1 MMSKKFN
8 YIEHARE
15 VWKMYQTGI
24 DYQNSSGLSKTIPMC
39 VRFFEGKQWPDATDS
54 TKNFPRPVV
63 NITKMICRNK
73 KAGILSNDTAIIY
86 ACDDAQKAKKFT
98 NFGTYIT
105 KELNQKK
112 LDRKAIND
120 GCVKGTYVYHYY
132 WDSDAIGKRGNM
144 PGGIRCEI
152 IDPLNILFANPNN
165 DEEQSQEWIII
176 RSRLRVKTVKA
187 MADSGV
193 NKELI
198 VSDNNESKYREKEQ
212 DDSSLVTVLTR
223 YFRQDGEV
231 YFEKTI
237 KGTVI
242 NKPRPLHPNIKA
254 VMHKLD
260 EDNPNE
266 EGFENEEDIDKP
278 IAHLYP
284 VAVGQYE
291 PRDKCIFGIGEVEG
305 IIPNQKAINS
315 NLGLQLLNIQDVWGG
330 KYVVLPNA
338 LRGQKITNNPGQV
351 LVDYSGTG
359 GGIKKITEQV
369 YNDVPLKVLDTTSSL
384 TRVVTGAT
392 EVMTGETIGAN
403 TSGAAILQLQS
414 QALKPIEEL
423 QQAFWDTK
431 VKCGRILEM
440 FYKLYYEDVDFYY
453 EEMNV
458 GENGEE
464 QVTRNPE
471 TFNGS
476 EYIDTDFDVT
486 VEVVAGAKGSEVSLV
501 NALDNLLQQKQ
512 IDITT
517 YFELYPHN
525 ALPNKTQIVSAI
537 KQREQDQIFQLQNQ
551 MQQYEQQLQNAA
563 SIFEQEKTT
572 IQNALNAIKEN
583 ENLRKTIINLKQEF
597 SQKIKQANEQIQL
610 DNAKIQETTAD
621 ATELARELDAVTRTG
636 TGNAILNP
644 NNQGQV

>member
-1 MMSKKFN
+1 MMSKYN
-8 YIEHARE
+8 YIEQASNI
-15 VWKMYQTGI
+15 WKMYENGI
-24 DYQNSSGLSKTIPMC
+24 DYQNRSGLSKTIPQC
-39 VRFFEGKQWPDATDS
+39 VKFYEGKQWADATEN

-63 NITKMICRNK
+63 NLTKMICRNK

-86 ACDDAQKAKKFT
+86 ACDDASVAKKFT
-98 NFGTYIT
+98 DFGTYIT

-132 WDSDAIGKRGNM
+132 WDSNAIGKRGNL
-144 PGGIRCEI
+144 PGGVRCEI
-152 IDPLNILFANPNN
+152 IDPLNIFFANPNN

-176 RSRLRVKTVKA
+176 RSRLRLKTVKA
-187 MADSGV
+187 MADKGV
-193 NKELI
+193 KQELI
-198 VSDNNESKYREKEQ
+198 VGDNNESKYGEKEQ
-212 DDSSLVTVLTR
+212 DDSTLVTVLTR

-231 YFEKTI
+231 YFEKSTH
-237 KGTVI
+237 KTVI
-242 NKPRPLHPNIKA
+242 NKPRPLHPNINA
-254 VMHKLD
+254 VLKTLN

-266 EGFENEEDIDKP
+266 QGFEYEEIDYTP

-291 PRDKCIFGIGEVEG
+291 TRDKSIFGIGEVEG

-330 KYVVLPNA
+330 KYVVLPTA

-440 FYKLYYEDVDFYY
+440 FYKLYYQDVDYYY
-453 EEMNV
+453 EETGV
-458 GENGEE
+458 GANGETE
-464 QVTRNPE
+464 TTRYADK
-471 TFNGS
+471 FNGS
-476 EYIDTDFDVT
+476 EYLGVDFDVS

-525 ALPNKTQIVSAI
+525 ALPNKSQIVAALQ
-537 KQREQDQIFQLQNQ
+537 QREQAEVMQLQAQ
-551 MQQYEQQLQNAA
+551 LQQSQQQLQNAA

-583 ENLRKTIINLKQEF
+583 ENLKKTIIDLRSEF
-597 SQKIKQANEQIQL
+597 TNKITQANQQIQL
-610 DNAKIQETTAD
+610 GNARNQELFGD
-621 ATELARELDAVTRTG
+621 ATELARELNLATQHR
-636 TGNAILNP
+636 
-644 NNQGQV
+644 NNQEQV

>member
-1 MMSKKFN
+1 MTKKMD
-8 YIEHARE
+8 YVEHAAN
-15 VWKMYQTGI
+15 VWKMYQKGV
-24 DYQNSSGLSKTIPMC
+24 DYQNSSGLSEKIPMC
-39 VRFFEGKQWPDATDS
+39 VKFYEGKQWADATEATRS
-54 TKNFPRPVV
+54 FPRPVV

-73 KAGILSNDTAIIY
+73 KAGILSNETAIIY
-86 ACDDAQKAKKFT
+86 SCDDTEKARAFT
-98 NFGTYIT
+98 NVGTYIT

-112 LDRKAIND
+112 LDRKAISD
-120 GCVKGTYVYHYY
+120 GCIKGTYIYHYF

-144 PGGIRCEI
+144 PGGVRCEI
-152 IDPLNILFANPNN
+152 IDPLNIFFANPNN
-165 DEEQSQEWIII
+165 DDEQAQEWIII

-187 MADSGV
+187 MADKGV
-193 NKELI
+193 NEDLI
-198 VSDNNESKYREKEQ
+198 VADNNESKYEEKEQ
-212 DDSSLVTVLTR
+212 DDASLVTVLTR
-223 YFRQDGEV
+223 YFRQNGEV
-231 YFEKTI
+231 YFEKAI
-237 KGTVI
+237 KNTVI
-242 NKPRPLHPNIKA
+242 NKPRPLHPNINK
-254 VMHKLD
+254 VLTD
-260 EDNPNE
+260 LGEDTQNE
-266 EGFENEEDIDKP
+266 EGFENEETTYNP
-278 IAHLYP
+278 VAHLYP

-291 PRDKCIFGIGEVEG
+291 TRDKSIYGIGEVEG

-351 LVDYSGTG
+351 LIDYSGTG

-369 YNDVPLKVLDTTSSL
+369 YNDVPLKVLDTTSAL

-440 FYKLYYEDVDFYY
+440 FYKLYYQDVDYY
-453 EEMNV
+453 YNEMSV
-458 GENGEE
+458 GANGEE
-464 QVTRNPE
+464 MTTRQASK
-471 TFNGS
+471 FNGTD
-476 EYIDTDFDVT
+476 YITTDFDVT

-512 IDITT
+512 IDIVT

-525 ALPNKTQIVSAI
+525 ALPNKTQIVAAI
-537 KQREQDQIFQLQNQ
+537 KQREQDDVFKLQSQ
-551 MQQYEQQLQNAA
+551 VQQYEQQLQNAA

-572 IQNALNAIKEN
+572 IQNALNAIREN
-583 ENLRKTIINLKQEF
+583 ENLKKTIIDLRSEF
-597 SQKIKQANEQIQL
+597 AGKINQANQQIQL
-610 DNAKIQETTAD
+610 GNAKLQETTAD
-621 ATELARELDAVTRTG
+621 ATELARELQMMM
-636 TGNAILNP
+636 
-644 NNQGQV
+644 NNQGQA

>member
-1 MMSKKFN
+1 MSKKIDYVN
-8 YIEHARE
+8 HAAN
-15 VWKMYQTGI
+15 VWKMYQNGI
-24 DYQNSSGLSKTIPMC
+24 DYQNSSGLSKNIPQC
-39 VRFFEGKQWPDATDS
+39 VKFYEGKQWPDSTEG

-86 ACDDAQKAKKFT
+86 ACDDANKAKKFT

-120 GCVKGTYVYHYY
+120 GCVKGTYVYHYF

-144 PGGIRCEI
+144 PGGVRCEI
-152 IDPLNILFANPNN
+152 IDPLNIFFSNPNN
-165 DEEQSQEWIII
+165 DDEQSQEWIII

-187 MADSGV
+187 MADKGV
-193 NKELI
+193 KEELI
-198 VSDNNESKYREKEQ
+198 KSDNNESKYGEKEQ

-231 YFEKTI
+231 YFEKVI
-237 KGTVI
+237 KNTVI

-254 VMHKLD
+254 VLTNLD
-260 EDNPNE
+260 ADTQNE
-266 EGFENEEDIDKP
+266 EGYEYEEIDYAP

-284 VAVGQYE
+284 IAVGQYE
-291 PRDKCIFGIGEVEG
+291 TRDKCIFGIGEVEG

-351 LVDYSGTG
+351 LTDYSGTG

-440 FYKLYYEDVDFYY
+440 FYKLYYQDVDFYY
-453 EEMNV
+453 EET
-458 GENGEE
+458 GIDANGETE
-464 QVTRNPE
+464 TTRYADK
-471 TFNGS
+471 FNGS
-476 EYIDTDFDVT
+476 DYIGTDFDVT

-525 ALPNKTQIVSAI
+525 ALPNKSQIVAAL
-537 KQREQDQIFQLQNQ
+537 KQRENAEVMQLQSQ
-551 MQQYEQQLQNAA
+551 LQQTQQQLQNAA
-563 SIFEQEKTT
+563 SIFEQEKQT
-572 IQNALNAIKEN
+572 IQNALNAIREN
-583 ENLRKTIINLKQEF
+583 ENLKKTIIDLRSEF
-597 SQKIKQANEQIQL
+597 TNKIKQANEQINL
-610 DNAKIQETTAD
+610 GNARIQETTND
-621 ATELARELDAVTRTG
+621 AAKLARGLYYATQQG
-636 TGNAILNP
+636 A

>member
-1 MMSKKFN
+1 MSKKID
-8 YIEHARE
+8 YIEHANN
-15 VWKMYQTGI
+15 VWKMYQEGV
-24 DYQNSSGLSKTIPMC
+24 DYQSSSGLSRTIPQC
-39 VRFFEGKQWPDATDS
+39 VRFFEGKQWADATES

-86 ACDDAQKAKKFT
+86 ACDDAKKAKRFT

-144 PGGIRCEI
+144 PGGVRCEI
-152 IDPLNILFANPNN
+152 IDPLNIFFANPNN
-165 DEEQSQEWIII
+165 DEEQAQEWIII
-176 RSRLRVKTVKA
+176 RSRLKVKTVRA
-187 MADSGV
+187 MADKDV
-193 NKELI
+193 KKDLI
-198 VSDNNESKYREKEQ
+198 NSDSNESKYEEKEQ
-212 DDSSLVTVLTR
+212 DDKNLVTLLTR
-223 YFRQDGEV
+223 YFRQNGEV
-231 YFEKTI
+231 YFEKVV
-237 KGTVI
+237 KGTVV
-242 NKPRPLHPNIKA
+242 NKPRPLHPNINA
-254 VMHKLD
+254 VLKDLE
-260 EDNPNE
+260 EDTQNE
-266 EGFENEEDIDKP
+266 EGYEQEEIDYSP
-278 IAHLYP
+278 IANLYP

-351 LVDYSGTG
+351 LTDYSGTG

-440 FYKLYYEDVDFYY
+440 FYKLYYQDVDFYS
-453 EEMNV
+453 EETSV
-458 GENGEE
+458 GANGEPIT
-464 QVTRNPE
+464 TRNAE
-471 TFNGS
+471 KFNGS
-476 EYIDTDFDVT
+476 DYINTDFDVT

-525 ALPNKTQIVSAI
+525 ALPNKTQIVDAI
-537 KQREQDQIFQLQNQ
+537 KQREQEEIFALQNQ
-551 MQQYEQQLQNAA
+551 VQQYEQQLQNATK
-563 SIFEQEKTT
+563 IFEQEKTT

-583 ENLRKTIINLKQEF
+583 ESLKKMIIDLRNEF
-597 SQKIKQANEQIQL
+597 TAKIAQANQQIQMG
-610 DNAKIQETTAD
+610 NMKNQELFGD
-621 ATELARELDAVTRTG
+621 ATELARELNLATQQR
-636 TGNAILNP
+636 

>member
-1 MMSKKFN
+1 MSKKID
-8 YIEHARE
+8 YIEHANN
-15 VWKMYQTGI
+15 VWKMYQEGV
-24 DYQNSSGLSKTIPMC
+24 DYQTASGLSRTIPQC
-39 VRFFEGKQWPDATDS
+39 VRFFEGKQWADATEN
-54 TKNFPRPVV
+54 TKSFPRPVV

-86 ACDDAQKAKKFT
+86 ACDDAEKAKRFT

-132 WDSDAIGKRGNM
+132 WDSDAVGKRGNM
-144 PGGIRCEI
+144 PGGVRCEI
-152 IDPLNILFANPNN
+152 IDPLNIFFANPNN
-165 DEEQSQEWIII
+165 DDEQSQEWVII
-176 RSRLRVKTVKA
+176 RGRLKVKTVRA
-187 MADSGV
+187 MADKDV
-193 NKELI
+193 KRDLI
-198 VSDNNESKYREKEQ
+198 NPDENESKYGEKEQ
-212 DDSSLVTVLTR
+212 DDKNLVTVLTR
-223 YFRQDGEV
+223 YFRQNGEV
-231 YFEKTI
+231 YFEKVV
-237 KGTVI
+237 KGTVV
-242 NKPRPLHPNIKA
+242 NKPRPLHPNINA
-254 VMHKLD
+254 VLKDLE
-260 EDNPNE
+260 EDPQNE
-266 EGFENEEDIDKP
+266 EGYENEEIDYSP
-278 IAHLYP
+278 IANLYP

-291 PRDKCIFGIGEVEG
+291 PRDKSIFGIGEVEG

-351 LVDYSGTG
+351 LTDYSGTG

-440 FYKLYYEDVDFYY
+440 FYKLYYQDVDYYY
-453 EEMNV
+453 EETSV
-458 GENGEE
+458 GANGETE
-464 QVTRNPE
+464 TSRYAD

-476 EYIDTDFDVT
+476 EYINTDFDVT

-525 ALPNKTQIVSAI
+525 ALPNKTQIVAAL
-537 KQREQDQIFQLQNQ
+537 KQRENAEVMQLQSQ
-551 MQQYEQQLQNAA
+551 LQQTQQQLQNAA
-563 SIFEQEKTT
+563 SIFEQEKQT

-583 ENLRKTIINLKQEF
+583 ENLKKTIIDLRSEF
-597 SQKIKQANEQIQL
+597 ATKINQANQQIQL
-610 DNAKIQETTAD
+610 GNARNQELFGD
-621 ATELARELDAVTRTG
+621 ATELARELNLATQQR
-636 TGNAILNP
+636 

>member
-1 MMSKKFN
+1 MSKKID
-8 YIEHARE
+8 YIEHANN
-15 VWKMYQTGI
+15 VWKMYQDGV
-24 DYQNSSGLSKTIPMC
+24 DYQTSSGLSRTIPQC
-39 VRFFEGKQWPDATDS
+39 VRFFEGKQWADATEN

-86 ACDDAQKAKKFT
+86 ACDDAEKAKRFT

-144 PGGIRCEI
+144 PGGVRCEI
-152 IDPLNILFANPNN
+152 IDPLNIFFANPNN
-165 DEEQSQEWIII
+165 DEEQAQEWIII
-176 RSRLRVKTVKA
+176 RSRLKVKTVRA
-187 MADSGV
+187 MADKDV
-193 NKELI
+193 KKDLI
-198 VSDNNESKYREKEQ
+198 NSDENESKYGEKEQ
-212 DDSSLVTVLTR
+212 DDKNLVTLLTR
-223 YFRQDGEV
+223 YFRQNGEV
-231 YFEKTI
+231 YFEKVV
-237 KGTVI
+237 KGTVV
-242 NKPRPLHPNIKA
+242 NKPRPLHPNINA
-254 VMHKLD
+254 VLKDLE
-260 EDNPNE
+260 EDTQNE
-266 EGFENEEDIDKP
+266 EGYEQEEIDYSP
-278 IAHLYP
+278 IANLYP

-351 LVDYSGTG
+351 LTDYSGTG

-440 FYKLYYEDVDFYY
+440 FYKLYYQDVDFYF
-453 EEMNV
+453 EQNSV
-458 GENGEE
+458 GANGEP
-464 QVTRNPE
+464 VTTRYADK
-471 TFNGS
+471 FNGS
-476 EYIDTDFDVT
+476 DYINTDFDVT

-525 ALPNKTQIVSAI
+525 ALPNKTQIVDAI
-537 KQREQDQIFQLQNQ
+537 KQREQEEIFALQNQ
-551 MQQYEQQLQNAA
+551 VQQYEQQLQNA
-563 SIFEQEKTT
+563 SKMFEQEKQT
-572 IQNALNAIKEN
+572 IQNALNAIREN
-583 ENLRKTIINLKQEF
+583 ENLKKMIIDLRNEF
-597 SQKIKQANEQIQL
+597 TAKITQANQQIQMG
-610 DNAKIQETTAD
+610 NMKNQELFGD
-621 ATELARELDAVTRTG
+621 ATELARELNLATQHR
-636 TGNAILNP
+636 

>member
-1 MMSKKFN
+1 MSKKID
-8 YIEHARE
+8 YIEHANN
-15 VWKMYQTGI
+15 VWKMYQEGV
-24 DYQNSSGLSKTIPMC
+24 DYQTASGLSRTIPQC
-39 VRFFEGKQWPDATDS
+39 VRFFEGKQWADATEN
-54 TKNFPRPVV
+54 TKSFPRPVV

-86 ACDDAQKAKKFT
+86 ACDDAEKAKRFT

-132 WDSDAIGKRGNM
+132 WDSDAVGKRGNM
-144 PGGIRCEI
+144 PGGVRCEI
-152 IDPLNILFANPNN
+152 IDPLNIFFANPNN
-165 DEEQSQEWIII
+165 DDEQSQEWVII
-176 RSRLRVKTVKA
+176 RGRLKVKTVRA
-187 MADSGV
+187 MADKDV
-193 NKELI
+193 KRDLI
-198 VSDNNESKYREKEQ
+198 NPDENESKYGEKEQ
-212 DDSSLVTVLTR
+212 DDKNLVTVLTR
-223 YFRQDGEV
+223 YFRQNGEV
-231 YFEKTI
+231 YFEKVV
-237 KGTVI
+237 KGTVV
-242 NKPRPLHPNIKA
+242 NKPRPLHPNINA
-254 VMHKLD
+254 VLKDLE
-260 EDNPNE
+260 EDPQNE
-266 EGFENEEDIDKP
+266 EGYENEEIDYSP
-278 IAHLYP
+278 IANLYP

-291 PRDKCIFGIGEVEG
+291 PRDKSIFGIGEVEG

-351 LVDYSGTG
+351 RTDYSGTG

-440 FYKLYYEDVDFYY
+440 FYKLYYQDVDYYY
-453 EEMNV
+453 EETSV
-458 GENGEE
+458 GANGETE
-464 QVTRNPE
+464 TSRYAD

-476 EYIDTDFDVT
+476 EYINTDFDVT

-525 ALPNKTQIVSAI
+525 ALPNKTQIVAAL
-537 KQREQDQIFQLQNQ
+537 KQRENAEVMQLQSQ
-551 MQQYEQQLQNAA
+551 LQQTQQQLQNAA
-563 SIFEQEKTT
+563 SIFEQEKQT

-583 ENLRKTIINLKQEF
+583 ENLKKTIIDLRSEF
-597 SQKIKQANEQIQL
+597 ATKINQANQQIQL
-610 DNAKIQETTAD
+610 GNARNQELFGD
-621 ATELARELDAVTRTG
+621 ATELARELNLATQQR
-636 TGNAILNP
+636 